1 MPQPLNTERLDEALT
16 LLAERLKLT
25 AAEPQELVV
34 CGGSSLIA
42 RGYVSRVTRD
52 VDVVARRVHGADLVS
67 ARPLPPLL
75 VEAAA
80 RVAVDLGLP
89 DRWLNDGPADL
100 FEMGLPAG
108 LVERLQSRTYGSH
121 LTVWFIDR
129 IDQIHFKL
137 YAAADQGPGQHVDD
151 LLALNPTDDE
161 LLAAARWTFSHDV
174 SPGFRSL
181 VRDMLIQLGHA
192 KVANQL

>member
-1 MPQPLNTERLDEALT
+1 MPQLLNTERLDEALT

-25 AAEPQELVV
+25 TAEPQELVV

-42 RGYVSRVTRD
+42 RGYVKRVTRD
-52 VDVVARRVHGADLVS
+52 VDVVARRVRGADLVS

-89 DRWLNDGPADL
+89 ARWLNDGPADL

-108 LVERLQSRTYGSH
+108 FVERLQSRTYGSH
-121 LTVWFIDR
+121 LTVWFIER
-129 IDQIHFKL
+129 VDQIHFKL

-151 LLALNPTDDE
+151 MLALNPTDDE

-181 VRDMLIQLGHA
+181 VRDLLHQLGHV
-192 KVANQL
+192 KVADQL

>member
-1 MPQPLNTERLDEALT
+1 MPQSLNIERLDEALT

-25 AAEPQELVV
+25 APEPQELVV
-34 CGGSSLIA
+34 CGGSALIA
-42 RGYVSRVTRD
+42 RGYLIRVTRD
-52 VDVVARRVHGADLVS
+52 VDVVARRLRGADLVS

-75 VEAAA
+75 IEAAA
-80 RVAVDLGLP
+80 RVAIDLGLP
-89 DRWLNDGPADL
+89 ARWLNDGPADL

-108 LVERLQSRTYGSH
+108 FAERLQSRTYGSH

-151 LLALNPTDDE
+151 LLALHPTDDE
-161 LLAAARWTFSHDV
+161 LLPAARWTFSHDV

-181 VRDMLIQLGHA
+181 VRDLLNQLGHA
-192 KVANQL
+192 KVADQL

>member
-1 MPQPLNTERLDEALT
+1 MSQPLNTARLDETLD

-25 AAEPQELVV
+25 GAEPQELVV

-52 VDVVARRVHGADLVS
+52 VDVVARRVRGAELVS
-67 ARPLPPLL
+67 ARPLPTSLI
-75 VEAAA
+75 EAAA

-89 DRWLNDGPADL
+89 PRWLNDGPADL
-100 FEMGLPAG
+100 FEMGLPVG
-108 LVERLQSRTYGSH
+108 FVERLQSRTYGSH

-174 SPGFRSL
+174 SPGFRAL
-181 VRDMLIQLGHA
+181 VRDLLIQLGHA
-192 KVANQL
+192 KVADQL

>member
-1 MPQPLNTERLDEALT
+1 MPQPLNTARLDEALT

-52 VDVVARRVHGADLVS
+52 VDVVARRIRGADLVS

-75 VEAAA
+75 IEAAA

-89 DRWLNDGPADL
+89 ARWLNDGPADL

-108 LVERLQSRTYGSH
+108 FVERLQSRTYGSH

-161 LLAAARWTFSHDV
+161 LLAAALWTFSHDV

-181 VRDMLIQLGHA
+181 VRDLLTQLGHA
-192 KVANQL
+192 KVADQL